1 MKFRPPRLGDS
12 LVALSI
18 FMLAVFGALAVGEFY
33 VGEGK
38 TPDVLGVALIAL
50 TTLPVAWRHRAPALV
65 LWLTVTGWTAYVGLG
80 YIDASNIFGLVIAMY
95 SAALYLPRRA
105 ALIHGGAVL
114 GLTVMWTTV
123 GVFTYDVPLLSLAQ
137 LVIALSVP
145 FAIGIADS
153 RRAARL
159 TELELD
165 QQRRAQAHRIASN
178 DAVRAERARIAREL
192 HDVVAH
198 EITVMTLQAEGARR
212 RVASSDDV
220 TAEALATIAESGRK
234 GLTEMRRVIGVL
246 RASEQEAQ
254 DEADELRGRERHRSD
269 DFALA
274 PMPSLAA
281 LPDLVAQVE
290 DAGLPVSLTVAGR
303 AHVPAS
309 VEVSAYRIIQESLTN
324 AMKYAGS
331 GAHATVTVLRRPDAV
346 SVTVEDDGRGA
357 IREVAEGTGGHG
369 IVGMQE
375 RVNALGGSLEWGP
388 RRGGGFRVHAVLPV
402 ADDQVRSTTSRA
414 LPLAV
419 TRSKGAK

>member
-1 MKFRPPRLGDS
+1 MNLKLPRLGDS
-12 LVALSI
+12 LVAISI
-18 FMLAVFGALAVGEFY
+18 FLLAVFGALAVGEFY
-33 VGEGK
+33 TGEGK
-38 TPDVLGVALIAL
+38 TPDALGVALIGL
-50 TTLPVAWRHRAPALV
+50 TTLPVAWRHRAPAAV
-65 LWLTVTGWTAYVGLG
+65 LWLTVLGWTSYVGLG

-95 SAALYLPRRA
+95 SAALYLPRRS
-105 ALIHGGAVL
+105 ALVHGGAVL
-114 GLTVMWTTV
+114 GITALWTTV
-123 GVFTYDVPLLSLAQ
+123 GVFTYDVSLLSLAQ

-145 FAIGIADS
+145 FAIGISDS

-165 QQRRAQAHRIASN
+165 QQRRAQAHRLAAS

-198 EITVMTLQAEGARR
+198 EMTVMTLQAEGARR
-212 RVASSDDV
+212 RVATSDAV
-220 TAEALATIAESGRK
+220 TAEALSTIAESGRK

-254 DEADELRGRERHRSD
+254 DEADELRGREPARID
-269 DFALA
+269 DNALA

-281 LPDLVAQVE
+281 LPHLVAQVE

-324 AMKYAGS
+324 AMKYAGA
-331 GAHATVTVLRRPDAV
+331 GAQATVTVLRRPDAV

-357 IREVAEGTGGHG
+357 IMEVAEGTGGHG

-375 RVNALGGSLEWGP
+375 RVNALGGSLDWGP

-402 ADDQVRSTTSRA
+402 VDDQIRSTGSREIPVSSA
-414 LPLAV
+414 
-419 TRSKGAK
+419 RQKGGR